1 VVEDLVMVRVVGETM
16 KGLGWFLVAALLLL
30 ALGCS
35 SSPAP
40 TVSASSGPAV
50 DQPPA
55 SKTTAVPQ
63 PDVFVAMGPI
73 VVEQQ
78 LDVTALRDGVV
89 TELTVDVDSP
99 VKKGQLLARLDDRQ
113 LLAEREAG
121 EHKLR
126 SIDADVKNWE
136 SEVKMRQ
143 VDLQRSEELLK
154 AGIDTQQQ
162 VDHDRYNVEA
172 TQHEVDRERENLLN
186 ARSNLHALDLEL
198 ETTHIVAPFG
208 GVVARRYIRQ
218 GQRVSS
224 GDKLFWVTAVE
235 PLQVRFTLPEQ
246 YSRALKLGDEL
257 ALTSAAS
264 QSETASARVIHVS
277 PVVDP
282 ASGTVEV
289 IAVLAK
295 PSGFRPGMTA
305 SIRVSGKP

>member
-1 VVEDLVMVRVVGETM
+1 M
-16 KGLGWFLVAALLLL
+16 KGLGCFLVAALLLL
-30 ALGCS
+30 IPGCS
-35 SSPAP
+35 SAPAP
-40 TVSASSGPAV
+40 TVSASSRPAV

-55 SKTTAVPQ
+55 PKAAAASQ

-89 TELTVDVDSP
+89 SELTMDVDSP

-113 LLAEREAG
+113 LLAEREAA

-136 SEVKMRQ
+136 SEVKVRQ
-143 VDLQRSEELLK
+143 VDLQRSEELLR
-154 AGIDTQQQ
+154 AGIETQQQ

-186 ARSNLHALDLEL
+186 ARANLQATDLEL
-198 ETTHIVAPFG
+198 EKTRISAPFTG
-208 GVVARRYIRQ
+208 IVARRYVRA
-218 GQRVSS
+218 GQRVSA

-235 PLQVRFTLPEQ
+235 PLQVRFTLPEP
-246 YSRALKLGDEL
+246 YSRALKQGDEL
-257 ALTSAAS
+257 ALTSTTS
-264 QSETASARVIHVS
+264 QGETASAKVIHVS

-289 IAVLAK
+289 IAVLTK
-295 PSGFRPGMTA
+295 LSGFRPGMTA
-305 SIRVSGKP
+305 SIRVPRNP

>member
-1 VVEDLVMVRVVGETM
+1 M
-16 KGLGWFLVAALLLL
+16 KNLGWFLIVALLLGTL
-30 ALGCS
+30 CCS
-35 SSPAP
+35 STPPP
-40 TVSASSGPAV
+40 TVAASSNSAV
-50 DQPPA
+50 GQPPS
-55 SKTTAVPQ
+55 SKAPATAQ

-89 TELTVDVDSP
+89 TALMVDVDSP

-113 LLAEREAG
+113 LLAEREAA

-126 SIDADVKNWE
+126 SIEADVKNWE
-136 SEVKMRQ
+136 SEVQVRQ
-143 VDLQRSEELLK
+143 VDLQRSEEMFK
-154 AGIDTQQQ
+154 AGIITQQQ
-162 VDHDRYNVEA
+162 VDHDRYSVAATRYEVE
-172 TQHEVDRERENLLN
+172 RERENLLN
-186 ARSNLHALDLEL
+186 ARSNLEGLDLEL
-198 ETTHIVAPFG
+198 EKTRVSAPFEG
-208 GVVARRYIRQ
+208 IVARRYVRQ

-224 GDKLFWVTAVE
+224 GEKLFWVTAVE

-257 ALTSAAS
+257 ALTPAVSPG
-264 QSETASARVIHVS
+264 EPASAKVIHVS

-305 SIRVSGKP
+305 SIRVPRNP